1 MTNGFS
7 AATRGLADATALRHP
22 QRHVCGWA
30 GRGNSGANH
39 DALNPHGMHGGDPRG
54 KFVAAARLLP
64 GLFEIIDT
72 SQRGTAVHLTL
83 AQVRNSRA
91 GVPKSVRTPSCVDSA
106 AADTA
111 RRDHA
116 ATPCTQEAE
125 RWACL
130 VDVRGAGYSGRVP
143 ALLHTGR
150 PLLYHD
156 RPGLRTYFEH
166 PSFVAPIR
174 PWTHYVPV
182 AANLSD
188 LAENAHWM
196 LNQSNAAAAAAIGR
210 RGLAYARCYLTVDF
224 AQEFAVEQLLAA
236 AQRNADAGAVDPDC
250 TEFYGPP
257 HHRRPPSHSDR
268 PHNNHSHSSHA
279 TVAA

>member
-1 MTNGFS
+1 
-7 AATRGLADATALRHP
+7 
-22 QRHVCGWA
+22 
-30 GRGNSGANH
+30 
-39 DALNPHGMHGGDPRG
+39 MHGGDPRG

-64 GLFEIIDT
+64 DLFEIIDT
-72 SQRGTAVHLTL
+72 SQRGTSVHLTL
-83 AQVRNSRA
+83 AQVRNIVGRVCRRA
-91 GVPKSVRTPSCVDSA
+91 TKSVRTPSCVDSA
-106 AADTA
+106 ADTA
-111 RRDHA
+111 HRDHA
-116 ATPCTQEAE
+116 ATLCTQQAE

-250 TEFYGPP
+250 TEFYPPPP
-257 HHRRPPSHSDR
+257 HHQRLPSHSW
-268 PHNNHSHSSHA
+268 PHNNHSRSSHA
-279 TVAA
+279 NATVLHVI